1 MTSSRPTIYDV
12 AKAAG
17 VSKSLVSLVLNGSDK
32 VSPTSAAAVR
42 PAIAELDYHP
52 RRAAADLAAS
62 RSHVIGVLI
71 DEFSNPWFVD
81 VLDGLAQHMA
91 PHGYRFS
98 VVDSVAAGSRDPL
111 ATLRSLGADGLVVA
125 RDVDPGALENLADPT
140 VVVGSRLHVPESVP
154 LVANDDA
161 AGAALAVGHL
171 RELGHTRL
179 AHLAVPGGAGCA
191 RAASFAEQVPHG
203 MVRQTGAGTGTEA
216 GGYRAALDLLREN
229 PEITGIFAANDLVA
243 IGALGA
249 ARELGLRVPEDL
261 SVVGYDDT
269 DLAATRLVDLTTVD
283 DRSRDVG
290 AEAARVLLA
299 RLEAG
304 DAASGTGVSGAGAS
318 SGKARRTLPDDAA
331 QVLLPPR
338 LVVRGTTAP
347 PR

>member
-1 MTSSRPTIYDV
+1 VTTRRPTIYDV
-12 AKAAG
+12 AQAAG

-32 VSPTSAAAVR
+32 VSQASAQAVR
-42 PAIAELDYHP
+42 RAIVDLDYHP

-81 VLDGLAQHMA
+81 VLAGLAHQMA

-98 VVDSVAAGSRDPL
+98 VVDNVAAGAAEPL

-125 RDVDPGALENLADPT
+125 RDVPAGALDAIADPT
-140 VVVGSRLHVPESVP
+140 VAVGTRLHIPHSVP

-161 AGAALAVGHL
+161 EGAVLAVEHL
-171 RELGHTRL
+171 RGLGHRRL
-179 AHLAVPGGAGCA
+179 AHLSVTGGAGHA
-191 RAASFAEQVPHG
+191 RAESFAAQAPEAVVVEIG
-203 MVRQTGAGTGTEA
+203 EGTGTEA
-216 GGYRAALDLLREN
+216 GGYSAALQLLRDH
-229 PEITGIFAANDLVA
+229 PEVTGIFAANDVVA

-249 ARELGLRVPEDL
+249 ARELGLRVPSDL

-269 DLAATRLVDLTTVD
+269 DLARTRLVDLTTVD

-290 AEAARVLLA
+290 VEAGRVLLDRLDA
-299 RLEAG
+299 RG
-304 DAASGTGVSGAGAS
+304 ASAVRGGSGRASSAMPDGAG
-318 SGKARRTLPDDAA
+318 
-331 QVLLPPR
+331 QLLLAPR

-347 PR
+347 PRG

>member
-1 MTSSRPTIYDV
+1 MAASRPTIYDV
-12 AKAAG
+12 AQAAG

-32 VSPTSAAAVR
+32 VSSASAAAVR
-42 PAIAELDYHP
+42 QAIKDLDYHP
-52 RRAAADLAAS
+52 RRAATDLATS
-62 RSHVIGVLI
+62 RSFVIGVLI

-81 VLDGLAQHMA
+81 VLDGLAQVMA

-98 VVDSVAAGSRDPL
+98 VVDSVAAGTREPL

-125 RDVDPGALENLADPT
+125 RDVSAGALDTLTDPA
-140 VVVGSRLHVPESVP
+140 VVVGTRLHIPASVP

-179 AHLAVPGGAGCA
+179 AHLSVTGGAGRA
-191 RAASFAEQVPHG
+191 RAASFAAAAPDGLVQDT
-203 MVRQTGAGTGTEA
+203 RDDTGTEA
-216 GGYRAALDLLREN
+216 GGYRAALKLLRAH
-229 PEITGIFAANDLVA
+229 PDVTGIFAANDVVA

-261 SVVGYDDT
+261 SVIGYDDT
-269 DLAATRLVDLTTVD
+269 DLASTRLVDLTTVD
-283 DRSRDVG
+283 DRSSDVG

-299 RLEAG
+299 RLEAADG
-304 DAASGTGVSGAGAS
+304 DPM
-318 SGKARRTLPDDAA
+318 PDGGS
-331 QVLLPPR
+331 QVLLQPR
-338 LVVRGTTAP
+338 LVVRGTTAAA